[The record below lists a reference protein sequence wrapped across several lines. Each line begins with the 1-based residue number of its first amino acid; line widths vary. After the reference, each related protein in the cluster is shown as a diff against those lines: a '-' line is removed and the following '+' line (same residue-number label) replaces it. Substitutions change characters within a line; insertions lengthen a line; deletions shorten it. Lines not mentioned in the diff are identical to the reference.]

1 MVVGT
6 AVVVVGGGGAFV
18 VLVGGGGGGTVV
30 VVVGGGLDQVL
41 VQVYVVTQLGGGALG
56 APAGGSCLATAPAG
70 LFGAARGVV
79 RTGPPDPSLF
89 ELLSLLVS
97 AFGAELAAG
106 AGAPGAGAPGAAG
119 VLGVE
124 VPASAGGRG
133 PVREVRNGTDAAPAT
148 VNSARAPARA
158 TCLARRDLALRHWSV
173 AGSTS
178 SGSAVRDGRWGTSAG
193 VNDGSSD
200 PAAGAEVSGTAT
212 RSIGASG
219 AVSVVGVG
227 SAQRAAPRA
236 MAALGSVSMA
246 TGRPSS
252 AEMS

>member
-1 MVVGT
+1 MVGT

-124 VPASAGGRG
+124 VPASRVKNIGNVLLKANVSFAYFGDQFDRYLQD
-133 PVREVRNGTDAAPAT
+133 PYLKNPE
-148 VNSARAPARA
+148 
-158 TCLARRDLALRHWSV
+158 DLYC
-173 AGSTS
+173 
-178 SGSAVRDGRWGTSAG
+178 
-193 VNDGSSD
+193 
-200 PAAGAEVSGTAT
+200 
-212 RSIGASG
+212 
-219 AVSVVGVG
+219 
-227 SAQRAAPRA
+227 
-236 MAALGSVSMA
+236 
-246 TGRPSS
+246 
-252 AEMS
+252 